1 MKENI
6 SSGNKTKKTN
16 TPRMILV
23 VEDDKGLSRL
33 IQKHLQREGF
43 QTEGAINGADAISF
57 VVNNKNIV
65 MLLDYRLPDMSGK
78 RVIETLTERQCMVP
92 FIIMTGHGDVTIA
105 VEMMKLGARDYLL
118 KDSDF
123 LDILPS
129 VVNRVADQLEIEK
142 RLNT

>member
-43 QTEGAINGADAISF
+43 QTECAISGADAISF

-65 MLLDYRLPDMSGK
+65 MLLDYRLTDMSGK
-78 RVIETLTERQCMVP
+78 QVI
-92 FIIMTGHGDVTIA
+92 
-105 VEMMKLGARDYLL
+105 
-118 KDSDF
+118 
-123 LDILPS
+123 
-129 VVNRVADQLEIEK
+129 
-142 RLNT
+142 